1 MTPFDTELLLAAGIV
16 AFYLFDS
23 ARLLHVDEL
32 LVESRGRGWRVRLGA
47 RLELRGRFVWI
58 PNALLPARTALP
70 ASWLAPAAG
79 EGGDDDPDALRRFAR
94 RLWPVRA
101 GCIAAGALVLVA
113 IPALLLAAHDPVWL
127 LAALLAALAVTAAM
141 LAVVFAQRAALGL
154 DNRTCV
160 ALAAECLLCP
170 PCAPNLYRKLCGL
183 RGFCGDPI
191 AFAARHL
198 PPRERARLRHDIDA
212 RIALFAT
219 ADEDAGGTV
228 ADIRRAQARIHEAL
242 A

>member
-1 MTPFDTELLLAAGIV
+1 MTPLDAELLLAAGIV

-32 LVESRGRGWRVRLGA
+32 LVESRGRGWRVRLGS
-47 RLELRGRFVWI
+47 RLELRGRFVWL

-70 ASWLAPAAG
+70 ASWLAATAG
-79 EGGDDDPDALRRFAR
+79 DGDDPEALRRFAHS
-94 RLWPVRA
+94 LWPVRA
-101 GCIAAGALVLVA
+101 GCIVAGALVLAA

-127 LAALLAALAVTAAM
+127 LATLVAALLVTAAM
-141 LAVVFAQRAALGL
+141 LAVVFRQRAALRL
-154 DNRTCV
+154 DRRKFL
-160 ALAAECLLCP
+160 ALAAESLLCP

-183 RGFCGDPI
+183 RGFRGDPV

-198 PPRERARLRHDIDA
+198 AARERERLRDDIDA
-212 RIALFAT
+212 RIALFDA
-219 ADEDAGGTV
+219 ADEGAGGAV
-228 ADIRRAQARIHEAL
+228 ADIRRAQARIREAL